1 MGMICRMISLKF
13 PKFFQSIL
21 TWEHYLAPCLRIL
34 VIDGAEEF
42 VRQQHGLHGSV
53 VWCLEVHIAE
63 KLLRQ
68 PACFVRFPKNLI
80 VHLVPCLMFVARNK
94 KPFGRLENTHG
105 GLPKNLHPKGQN

>member
-1 MGMICRMISLKF
+1 M
-13 PKFFQSIL
+13 
-21 TWEHYLAPCLRIL
+21 
-34 VIDGAEEF
+34 IDGAEEF

-94 KPFGRLENTHG
+94 QPFGRLENTTMVYQKTYT
-105 GLPKNLHPKGQN
+105 PKVKIENA